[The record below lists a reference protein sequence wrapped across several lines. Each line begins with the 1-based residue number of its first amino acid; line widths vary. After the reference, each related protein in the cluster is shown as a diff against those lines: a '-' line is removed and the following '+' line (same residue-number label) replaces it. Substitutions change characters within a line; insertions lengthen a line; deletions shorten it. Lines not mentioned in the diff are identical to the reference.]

1 MSAAVSYRWMVVPS
15 GAEPSRDLV
24 GGKAWSLWRMRS
36 LGLRVPPAFTVT
48 TEACAAY
55 LASGGLPD
63 GLVDELAAGIRGLES
78 SLGRTFGGERPLLVS
93 VRSGAAV
100 SMPGMMDTILDL
112 GITDSV
118 EAALAVETGDPA
130 FAAEVHRRFT
140 GFYGR
145 LVLGCTEELDDLP
158 DTAAVRAAVL
168 ADTGTSVPADPWEQL
183 RSAVAAVFE
192 SSRSRRA
199 VAYRKHYG
207 IPEDLGTAVTVQAM
221 VFGNLDDASGTG
233 VLFTRNPV
241 SGAKEPYG
249 EYLPRGQGEDVVSG
263 RVTPQP
269 LSELASRAPAVHAE
283 LLAAAECLDREGRD
297 AQDIEFTVQRGELFL
312 LQSRPAK
319 RTARAAV
326 RIAVALVDDGVL
338 TPAEAVRR
346 VTADQ
351 VRALLRPELT
361 SADGASLLAS
371 GTAASPGVA
380 TGTAV
385 ATPEEATAGTIL
397 VRRATSPDDVHGMIA
412 AAGVVT
418 EQGGATSHAA
428 VVSRAL
434 DTPCVVGCG
443 AGTVEALLGRTITVD
458 ATSGRVYAGELPVS
472 SASETGDADLAR
484 LCEWATAEAPV
495 QVRSP
500 SAHLCT
506 ESSGASGGS
515 GGSARTA
522 GTASSGASGGAA
534 SGPAGTECSG
544 ASGGPGGAADS
555 AGTESTG
562 ASGGLESI
570 RALSAKGA
578 EDIPLPLFDADA
590 IPPDELG
597 EDLPAIPAGTRTVR
611 GAVFGTSEGV
621 RAALAAGVE
630 VIVAENRLPVL
641 LAAIENEER
650 A

>member
-1 MSAAVSYRWMVVPS
+1 MSAAVSYRWLVLPS

-24 GGKAWSLWRMRS
+24 GGKAWSLWRMSS
-36 LGLRVPPAFTVT
+36 LGLRVPPAFVVT
-48 TEACAAY
+48 TDACAAY
-55 LASGGLPD
+55 FAGGGLPP
-63 GLVDELAAGIRGLES
+63 GLEEELTAGIRLLEE
-78 SLGRTFGGERPLLVS
+78 SLGRTFGGGERPLLVS

-118 EAALAVETGDPA
+118 ETALAAESGDPE
-130 FAAEVHRRFT
+130 FAAEVHRRFA

-145 LVLGCTEELDDLP
+145 LVLGCTEDDGALEDLP

-168 ADTGTSVPADPWEQL
+168 ADTGSQVPADPWEQL
-183 RSAVAAVFE
+183 REAVAAVFA

-199 VAYRKHYG
+199 VAYRTHYG
-207 IPEDLGTAVTVQAM
+207 IPDDLGTAVTVQAM
-221 VFGNLDDASGTG
+221 VFGNLDAASGTG

-241 SGAKEPYG
+241 SGEKEPYG
-249 EYLPRGQGEDVVSG
+249 EYLQQGQGEDVVSG
-263 RVTPQP
+263 RVTPKP
-269 LSELASRAPAVHAE
+269 LSELASLHPEVHTE
-283 LLAAAECLDREGRD
+283 LLEAADLLDREGRD
-297 AQDIEFTVQRGELFL
+297 AQDIEFTVQQGELFL

-338 TPAEAVRR
+338 TPSEAVRR
-346 VTADQ
+346 VTAEQ
-351 VRALLRPELT
+351 VRTLLRPVLT

-380 TGTAV
+380 TGIAV
-385 ATPEEATAGTIL
+385 ATPEEAGPGTVL
-397 VRRATSPDDVHGMIA
+397 VRHSTSPDDVSGMIA

-443 AGTVEALLGRTITVD
+443 AGTVEALVGRVITVD
-458 ATSGRVYAGELPVS
+458 ASTGRVYAGELPVS

-484 LCEWATAEAPV
+484 LCEWASAESPV
-495 QVRSP
+495 RVVD
-500 SAHLCT
+500 A
-506 ESSGASGGS
+506 
-515 GGSARTA
+515 
-522 GTASSGASGGAA
+522 
-534 SGPAGTECSG
+534 
-544 ASGGPGGAADS
+544 AADS
-555 AGTESTG
+555 GSASVAGVPG
-562 ASGGLESI
+562 
-570 RALSAKGA
+570 
-578 EDIPLPLFDADA
+578 PVFDADA
-590 IPPDELG
+590 VPPEELG

-621 RAALAAGVE
+621 QAALAAGVE
-630 VIVAENRLPVL
+630 VIVAEHRLPVL
-641 LAAIENEER
+641 LAAVECSGGQ